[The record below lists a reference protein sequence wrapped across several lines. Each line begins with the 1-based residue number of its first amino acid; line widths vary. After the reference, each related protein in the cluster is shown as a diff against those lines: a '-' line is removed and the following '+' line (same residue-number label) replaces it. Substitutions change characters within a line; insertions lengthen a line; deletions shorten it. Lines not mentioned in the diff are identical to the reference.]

1 MKKKY
6 PEFVYAYNYCHNQSL
21 HVVHPANQYSFKR
34 IAETVKEFARE
45 GHAKNVW
52 IGEETIQWEN

>member
-1 MKKKY
+1 MKY
-6 PEFVYAYNYCHNQSL
+6 PDFVYAYNYDKEKSVHI
-21 HVVHPANQYSFKR
+21 VHPANVYSFNR